1 MIAKASTTVTS
12 RLIQVDSGT
21 ERDGLSTLIESRETF
36 VSPQNKSWKLVLGEN
51 Q

>member
-21 ERDGLSTLIESRETF
+21 EPDGLSTLIDSSETF
-36 VSPQNKSWKLVLGEN
+36 VPPTKIVVEISTR
-51 Q
+51 

>member
-21 ERDGLSTLIESRETF
+21 EPDGLSTLIESSETICM
-36 VSPQNKSWKLVLGEN
+36 PQK
-51 Q
+51 